1 MEVTVGVSK
10 RHVHLTKEVWEKL
23 FGQVEMENRNNLGQP
38 GQFATTSTVD
48 LMWNN
53 QVIEHVRVI
62 GPIRKYN
69 QVELAETDA
78 KLFSIE
84 PPRRQSG
91 DLSGALPM
99 EIRGPLGSVV
109 VPECTILAEMHI
121 HMTPEMAVELKL
133 KDKELVEVYDNDK
146 YLFDVKVKVSD
157 PAALE
162 FHIDTDES
170 DRYNLQTGSI
180 VDFKVCGK

>member
-10 RHVHLTKEVWEKL
+10 RHVHLTEETWKKL
-23 FGQVEMENRNNLGQP
+23 FGDVEMENRNNLGQP

-48 LMWNN
+48 LIWNN
-53 QVIEHVRVI
+53 QTIEHVRVI
-62 GPIRKYN
+62 GPTRKYN
-69 QVELAETDA
+69 QVELAASDA
-78 KLFSIE
+78 SMFSIN

-91 DLSGALPM
+91 DLKGALPM
-99 EIRGPLGSVV
+99 EIRGPLGSIV
-109 VPECTILAEMHI
+109 VPECAILAEMHI
-121 HMTPEMAVELKL
+121 HMTPDMADDLNI
-133 KDKELVEVYDNDK
+133 NDK
-146 YLFDVKVKVSD
+146 DLVQVFNNGEYLFDVKVKVSD

-170 DRYNLQTGSI
+170 ESYNLQTGSI

>member
-1 MEVTVGVSK
+1 MEVKVGVSK
-10 RHVHLTKEVWEKL
+10 RHVHLTEETWKQL
-23 FGQVEMENRNNLGQP
+23 FGSMEMENRNDLGQP

-48 LMWNN
+48 LIWNGKT
-53 QVIEHVRVI
+53 IEHVRVI
-62 GPIRKYN
+62 GPARKYN
-69 QVELAETDA
+69 QVELAKSDA
-78 KLFSIE
+78 DIFGIN

-91 DLSGALPM
+91 DLNGALPM

-121 HMTPEMAVELKL
+121 HMTPEMSLELDL
-133 KDKELVEVYDNDK
+133 KDKDLVEVYNGDE

-162 FHIDTDES
+162 MHIDTDES
-170 DRYNLQTGSI
+170 ESYNLQTGSI